1 MDECYREDFI
11 KYGERH
17 RVDSRWVKVIERVI
31 KYGERHRVHRRWMN
45 VIEKIL

>member
-17 RVDSRWVKVIERVI
+17 RVDGRWVKVI
-31 KYGERHRVHRRWMN
+31 KYGERHRVDGRWVK

>member
-17 RVDSRWVKVIERVI
+17 RVDGRWVKVIE
-31 KYGERHRVHRRWMN
+31 
-45 VIEKIL
+45 KIL